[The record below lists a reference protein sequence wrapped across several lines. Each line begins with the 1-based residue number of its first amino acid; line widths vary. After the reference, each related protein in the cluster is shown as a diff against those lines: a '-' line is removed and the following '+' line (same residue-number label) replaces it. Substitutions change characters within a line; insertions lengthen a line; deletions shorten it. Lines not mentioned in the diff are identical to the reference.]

1 MGACTLD
8 FCNGPACHGVMKAD
22 LRIVVKDGRRHKTL
36 RIALVRVPFVP
47 RQFFVRMNGAR
58 WSAFI
63 GLRPDEPSSGRPVSL
78 TRVLTGLRKSLVR
91 AF

>member
-1 MGACTLD
+1 MGACTVD
-8 FCNGPACHGVMKAD
+8 CCNGPACHGVMKAD
-22 LRIVVKDGRRHKTL
+22 WRMVVKDCRWQKTL
-36 RIALVRVPFVP
+36 RISLVRVPFGS

-58 WSAFI
+58 WPA
-63 GLRPDEPSSGRPVSL
+63 SGHPVSL

>member
-1 MGACTLD
+1 M
-8 FCNGPACHGVMKAD
+8 
-22 LRIVVKDGRRHKTL
+22 VVKDCRRQKTW
-36 RIALVRVPFVP
+36 RSSLVRVPFVA

-58 WSAFI
+58 WSAFV
-63 GLRPDEPSSGRPVSL
+63 GLRPDEPASGHPVSL